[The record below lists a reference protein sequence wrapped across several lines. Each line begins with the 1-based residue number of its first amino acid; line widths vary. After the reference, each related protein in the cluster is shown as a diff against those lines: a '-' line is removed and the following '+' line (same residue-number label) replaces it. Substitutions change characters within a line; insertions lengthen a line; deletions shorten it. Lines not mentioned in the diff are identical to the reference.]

1 MYGQVHYMSRFH
13 TISTQSDV
21 TECSTREDG
30 RENLSINDA
39 SGSSW
44 GTETWYEMGK
54 ECSVKQKME
63 VDTLMGERRNST
75 RREMK
80 MNRSRKKMSGNM
92 QKRRITSL
100 DNSTGKSLDDDKDT
114 ENQTM
119 LKIIFNTETCKIAFD
134 PDTKK

>member
-1 MYGQVHYMSRFH
+1 MSRFH

-44 GTETWYEMGK
+44 GTETWHEMEK
-54 ECSVKQKME
+54 ECPGKQKME
-63 VDTLMGERRNST
+63 VDTLMGECRNST

-80 MNRSRKKMSGNM
+80 KDRSRKKMSGNL
-92 QKRRITSL
+92 QKRKMPSL
-100 DNSTGKSLDDDKDT
+100 DNSRGRSFDDDKDT